1 MKIHKYCKI
10 FPSIDGDEFKQLVLD
25 IKANGLHQK
34 ITTLNGF
41 ILDGQNRY
49 AACVAAGL
57 PPSFEELPAGID
69 PLKFVISQ
77 NLNRRHLTES
87 QRAMIAAAISESANL
102 RTTQEEA
109 AKTLNVSVR
118 SVQKAVRVRRNSKQD
133 AKAVTDGKIRLDA
146 ADKKQHPK
154 PPDPEPSTTDAEI
167 DAATSLPPRE
177 TSPRPTPAEAQ
188 ADAQSE
194 AGERMVAAPEPP
206 PKSLWSAP
214 INTVADA
221 LAFCGTC
228 DEEGGQW
235 EAAAMLLA
243 SEVDRLNTLLQTT
256 QANMDA
262 VTPDTSQLTPLQL
275 FKELQK
281 NYKPRIPNT
290 LPQPERVKY
299 GIEINKMVIW
309 LMNPVD
315 ENGKPLTFSSAYTR

>member
-1 MKIHKYCKI
+1 MKDITPKDQTISGAESLRLTKLEKT
-10 FPSIDGDEFKQLVLD
+10 IDAGVKQFIAVGEALTEIRETRLYRAEFK
-25 IKANGLHQK
+25 
-34 ITTLNGF
+34 
-41 ILDGQNRY
+41 
-49 AACVAAGL
+49 
-57 PPSFEELPAGID
+57 SFEAYCQ
-69 PLKFVISQ
+69 KRWQFT
-77 NLNRRHLTES
+77 R
-87 QRAMIAAAISESANL
+87 QRAGQLI
-102 RTTQEEA
+102 EA
-109 AKTLNVSVR
+109 AEVANSLPKSVKLNFTNPSQLNALASLPKEERAGAAEEIIETVKKRGKRMTTKDVEAVVS
-118 SVQKAVRVRRNSKQD
+118 
-133 AKAVTDGKIRLDA
+133 
-146 ADKKQHPK
+146 
-154 PPDPEPSTTDAEI
+154 PPDPEPSPTDAEI

-235 EAAAMLLA
+235 EAAAMLLV